1 MFILVSTSPLEFVNG
16 ELENVLWW
24 ALLPNDMMWFDA
36 SYFSIVNVVVG
47 VDKLLVNNF
56 DSIDSIL
63 YYHSE
68 KEKRWSEMDYCI

>member
-1 MFILVSTSPLEFVNG
+1 MFILVLVSTSPLEFVNG
-16 ELENVLWW
+16 ELENVPLW
-24 ALLPNDMMWFDA
+24 ALLSNDMIRFDA

-47 VDKLLVNNF
+47 VDKLLVNKF

-68 KEKRWSEMDYCI
+68 KEKR